1 MLVKSQV
8 KYIQN
13 LGHKKFRDADGVFVA
28 EGPKIVNELLQSNI
42 LQPVQCFAT
51 ESWLTAQE
59 GFAKGREKVFIKVDE
74 KELERISFHDSPN
87 QVLAIFTKPVF
98 DQNTKT
104 KGLILLLDAIQD
116 PGNLG
121 TIIRTADWFG
131 IKQIICSP
139 ETVDVFNQKV
149 VQSAM
154 GSIIRV
160 EVIYTDLEEY
170 IRLNPGKTV
179 FASSLD
185 GEDLHENIRVTD
197 ALLLMGNE
205 SKGISPAL
213 QSLAAKKIRIPR
225 KGGAESLNV
234 AVATGILLSYLESVS

>member
-28 EGPKIVNELLQSNI
+28 EGPKIVNELLQSDI
-42 LQPVQCFAT
+42 LQLVQCFAT
-51 ESWLTAQE
+51 DRWLIAQE
-59 GFAKGREKVFIKVDE
+59 SVVTGKERLFLKIDE

-87 QVLAIFTKPVF
+87 EVLAIFTKPVF

-104 KGLILLLDAIQD
+104 KGLTLLLDTIQD

-131 IKQIICSP
+131 LQRVVCSP

-154 GSIIRV
+154 GSLIRV
-160 EVIYTDLEEY
+160 EVIYTDLSEY
-170 IRLNPGKTV
+170 IRKNSGVPL

-185 GEDLHENIRVTD
+185 GNDLHEKIKVTD
-197 ALLLMGNE
+197 AFLLMGNE
-205 SKGISPAL
+205 SKGISPVL
-213 QSLAAKKIRIPR
+213 QSLATKRIRIPR
-225 KGGAESLNV
+225 MGGAESLNV
-234 AVATGILLSYLESVS
+234 AVAAGILLSYMEPVS